1 MPGDPEPYISSL
13 PGRADRRA
21 SYLSDTREV
30 DGFLTALQAH
40 FEQTGRLARV
50 RLAADEPANIPAYRR
65 SIERIRRVAPKF
77 RLKTAINHAEFIPE
91 FSDYID
97 DFMPSLESV
106 CVQFDELERIRREL
120 TGQALPLVC
129 LLRAGSPEHLPAQR
143 SVRDAADRRADAA
156 HEVRRLPALELHG
169 VAGRPR
175 RDIRYGAFAAGD
187 TNFVYPARN
196 GYPLL
201 SLRYMA
207 LRRAIEDFELLR
219 RLDEAGRAQEADEL
233 AGSVLREKDV
243 RKYFFHA
250 KEEGA
255 PSDSLPL
262 GKMCS
267 VDYRDYEKMRRR
279 ALELLSER

>member
-1 MPGDPEPYISSL
+1 MCIRDSPNTFLRSGLCE
-13 PGRADRRA
+13 
-21 SYLSDTREV
+21 TRLIGALTRHMKF
-30 DGFLTALQAH
+30 DGFLRWNYT
-40 FEQTGRLARV
+40 V
-50 RLAADEPANIPAYRR
+50 WP
-65 SIERIRRVAPKF
+65 
-77 RLKTAINHAEFIPE
+77 
-91 FSDYID
+91 D
-97 DFMPSLESV
+97 D
-106 CVQFDELERIRREL
+106 
-120 TGQALPLVC
+120 
-129 LLRAGSPEHLPAQR
+129 
-143 SVRDAADRRADAA
+143 
-156 HEVRRLPALELHG
+156 
-169 VAGRPR
+169 PR

-219 RLDEAGRAQEADEL
+219 CLDEAGRAQEADEL

-243 RKYFFHA
+243 RKYFFPA

-279 ALELLSER
+279 ALELLSERYEPETPRPPPAANNFCARGRSLRAGGRTGPPRPPASLRGGD